1 MKVLALVVLVG
12 CGTVPP
18 SWAPDAGDCVAYTP
32 PPGMDLTAPT
42 VSFKTDVMP
51 VLTANCSSSICHGIA
66 DGAQGG
72 LFLGAETMKGADAD
86 TVYSS
91 LMAMSGEASS
101 LPYVMPTNIANSFV
115 MHKLDGDQCMIAD
128 KCTQGDCLLQMP
140 RDRQLPVATR
150 DIVRRWIAQG
160 APNN

>member
-18 SWAPDAGDCVAYTP
+18 SWAPDAGDCIAYTT
-32 PPGMDLTAPT
+32 PPGTDLTAPS

-51 VLTANCSSSICHGIA
+51 VLTGHCSSSICHGIA

-72 LFLGAETMKGADAD
+72 LFLGAETMKGADAG
-86 TVYSS
+86 TVFSN
-91 LMAMSGEASS
+91 LMAMSGQASG
-101 LPYVMPTNIANSFV
+101 LPYVTPANTANSYV
-115 MHKLDGDQCMIAD
+115 MHKLDGDQCMVAD
-128 KCTQGDCLLQMP
+128 KCSGDCQRTMP
-140 RDRQLPVATR
+140 FDGQLPVETR

>member
-1 MKVLALVVLVG
+1 MKVLALVALLG

-18 SWAPDAGDCVAYTP
+18 SWAPDAGDCVAYTSTI
-32 PPGMDLTAPT
+32 DLMAPT

-51 VLTANCSSSICHGIA
+51 VLTAHCSSAICHGIS

-72 LFLGAETMKGADAD
+72 LFLGAETMKGADAG
-86 TVYSS
+86 TVFTN
-91 LMAMSGEASS
+91 LMAMSGQATG
-101 LPYVMPTNIANSFV
+101 LPYVTPTSTANSYI
-115 MHKLDGDQCMIAD
+115 MHKLDGDQCMVAD
-128 KCTQGDCLLQMP
+128 KCSGGDCQRTMP
-140 RDRQLPVATR
+140 FDGQLVPDTR